1 MRDLNTQATTVDLMR
16 MAFWALHTDD
26 DALTTEDVFKMAD
39 DLQALAEDAVS
50 FWIEHR
56 RAPELCHPAEDK

>member
-1 MRDLNTQATTVDLMR
+1 MRDLNTEATTDDLMR

-26 DALTTEDVFKMAD
+26 DALPTEALFRMAD

-50 FWIEHR
+50 YWIRHGE
-56 RAPELCHPAEDK
+56 APLLAEKGGD

>member
-26 DALTTEDVFKMAD
+26 DAMTTAD
-39 DLQALAEDAVS
+39 LFRMSDALQALAEDAVS
-50 FWIEHR
+50 YWMEHG
-56 RAPELCHPAEDK
+56 RAPEICPPQEDA